1 MAIGYTLT
9 TPLSSEKLLFA
20 KLVGKERL
28 SEPFRFE
35 YHVLG
40 KNANIDFDKLLGQSI
55 TLVYEG
61 GNSLKRYFNS
71 VVTEASH
78 VGSVREFQHFVF
90 VGRPRLWLLTQTAD
104 CKIFQNK
111 SIPVIIK
118 EVLKDAGVEVKDSLT
133 ETYSQLDYCVQY
145 RESNFDFISR
155 LMEAYG
161 IYYFFTHESGKHTMV
176 LADSG
181 SVHEKIEGTNEVRVQ
196 KAGAATREIEYFWD
210 FRPATEVSSGTAI
223 LTDYNFETPKAS
235 LEVRS
240 QHKASYDMEQGEVFD
255 YPGKYDKADTGQPIA
270 KVRIEELQAESSFS
284 RGEGNVRGLTAG
296 GLVSVSLSARS
307 ADQIEYLIVETNISL
322 EAIDTLPPEVIAS
335 VSPQERLQNRF
346 RVSFGAIP
354 AATPFRPARKTKR
367 PVIGGPHTALVV
379 GKEGEEIWTDKY
391 GRIRV
396 QFYWDRL
403 GKKDENST
411 CWVRVV
417 QAWAGAQWG
426 TIFLPRVGQEVMVQF
441 LEGDPDRPVVTGCL
455 YNADMMPPYA
465 LTANMTQSG
474 IKTRSTKQ
482 GTAENFNELR
492 FEDAKD
498 KEEIYFHA
506 EKDFNRVVENND
518 TLKVGFD
525 KKDKGDQT
533 IEIYN
538 NRTVT
543 LDQGSDKLE
552 IKTGNRTVLID
563 KGDLELTI
571 TEGKRTTKVK
581 GDDKLTVES
590 GNHETTVSQG
600 ASKLTVSAGDHT
612 VKVAAGKCTIEA
624 AQSITLK
631 VGGSSIEIKP
641 TGITITSMQIDVKGS
656 MGATIDGGL
665 QLQAKGT
672 MATFEGQAMNTIKG
686 GIVMIN

>member
-1 MAIGYTLT
+1 
-9 TPLSSEKLLFA
+9 
-20 KLVGKERL
+20 
-28 SEPFRFE
+28 
-35 YHVLG
+35 
-40 KNANIDFDKLLGQSI
+40 
-55 TLVYEG
+55 
-61 GNSLKRYFNS
+61 
-71 VVTEASH
+71 
-78 VGSVREFQHFVF
+78 
-90 VGRPRLWLLTQTAD
+90 
-104 CKIFQNK
+104 
-111 SIPVIIK
+111 
-118 EVLKDAGVEVKDSLT
+118 
-133 ETYSQLDYCVQY
+133 
-145 RESNFDFISR
+145 
-155 LMEAYG
+155 
-161 IYYFFTHESGKHTMV
+161 
-176 LADSG
+176 
-181 SVHEKIEGTNEVRVQ
+181 
-196 KAGAATREIEYFWD
+196 
-210 FRPATEVSSGTAI
+210 
-223 LTDYNFETPKAS
+223 
-235 LEVRS
+235 
-240 QHKASYDMEQGEVFD
+240 
-255 YPGKYDKADTGQPIA
+255 
-270 KVRIEELQAESSFS
+270 
-284 RGEGNVRGLTAG
+284 
-296 GLVSVSLSARS
+296 
-307 ADQIEYLIVETNISL
+307 
-322 EAIDTLPPEVIAS
+322 
-335 VSPQERLQNRF
+335 
-346 RVSFGAIP
+346 
-354 AATPFRPARKTKR
+354 
-367 PVIGGPHTALVV
+367 
-379 GKEGEEIWTDKY
+379 
-391 GRIRV
+391 
-396 QFYWDRL
+396 
-403 GKKDENST
+403 
-411 CWVRVV
+411 
-417 QAWAGAQWG
+417 
-426 TIFLPRVGQEVMVQF
+426 MVQF
-441 LEGDPDRPVVTGCL
+441 LEGDPDRPVVTGSL

-543 LDQGSDKLE
+543 LDQGSDKLQ

-571 TEGKRTTKVK
+571 TAGKRTTKVK

-590 GNHETTVSQG
+590 GDHETTVSQG
-600 ASKLTVSAGDHT
+600 ASKLTVSDGDHT